1 MLSEKL
7 PSLFIVR
14 KLREE
19 HRLSSLEQQVSQACR
34 TRLSEEQHRLQLL
47 SKEIEHASPEK
58 LLKRGYSMTLKNGKA
73 VTDVSL
79 LQTGDELET
88 VLAKGRVKSIVTQ
101 KEIK

>member
-73 VTDVSL
+73 VTDASL